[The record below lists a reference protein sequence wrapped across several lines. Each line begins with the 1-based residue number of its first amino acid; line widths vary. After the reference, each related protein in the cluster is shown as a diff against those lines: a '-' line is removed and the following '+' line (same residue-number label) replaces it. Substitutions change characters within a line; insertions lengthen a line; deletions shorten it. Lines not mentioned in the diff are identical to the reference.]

1 MPSFAEL
8 IQQSSGHAWLFIPS
22 AILLGALHG
31 LEPGHSKTMMAAFI
45 VAVRGTV
52 TQAVLLGLAAT
63 ASHTLVVWGIAL
75 GGMYL
80 WQGVDAETFEPY
92 FQLASAAIIIGIALW
107 MLWRTWE
114 DQRRAEAAAGIH
126 APGHDHP
133 HSHGDHGHSHAHD
146 DDHGHDHGHG
156 GHAHGDDIRR
166 IDTGHGVVAIE
177 VFEDG
182 VPPCWRIRTERGHAW
197 AAGDVTVVTE
207 RPDGARQAFTFIE
220 RGGYLESVDKIP
232 EPHEFMA
239 RISLGH
245 GGHTH
250 DYDLSFVEGHGHDHM
265 HEELRGLEV
274 ATDGYQDAHEL
285 AHANDIRRQFAD
297 RNVTTWQIIMFGLTG
312 GLIPCPAAI
321 TVLLLCLQLK
331 EFTLGFALVLCFS
344 IGLAITLV
352 TVGAAAALSVRHA
365 TKRWS
370 WFSTFARRAPYFSSI
385 LIIAVGL
392 YVGYH
397 GWTGLSAQAAPAA
410 SVSAP
415 AGG

>member
-1 MPSFAEL
+1 MPSFADL
-8 IQQSSGHAWLFIPS
+8 IAQGSAHAWLFIPS

-52 TQAVLLGLAAT
+52 GQAVLLGLAAT
-63 ASHTLVVWGIAL
+63 VSHTFVVWGIAI

-80 WQGVDAETFEPY
+80 WRGVDAETFEPY
-92 FQLASAAIIIGIALW
+92 FQLASAAIIISIALW
-107 MLWRTWE
+107 MLWRTWQ
-114 DQRRAEAAAGIH
+114 DQQAAKAAAGH
-126 APGHDHP
+126 SHDDHHHGS
-133 HSHGDHGHSHAHD
+133 HSHGE
-146 DDHGHDHGHG
+146 
-156 GHAHGDDIRR
+156 DIRR
-166 IDTGHGVVAIE
+166 IDTGHGVMAIE

-182 VPPCWRIRTERGHAW
+182 VPPRWRIRFEHGHGWKAS
-197 AAGDVTVVTE
+197 DVTIVTE
-207 RPDGARQAFTFIE
+207 RPDGTRQAFTFVDK
-220 RGGYLESVDKIP
+220 GDYLESADEIP

-239 RISLGH
+239 RVSLGH

-250 DYDLSFVEGHGHDHM
+250 DYDLSFVEGHGHDHI

-274 ATDGYQDAHEL
+274 SGGEYQDAHEL

-297 RNVTTWQIIMFGLTG
+297 RNVTTWQIVMFGLTG

-331 EFTLGFALVLCFS
+331 EFSLGFTLVLCFS

-370 WFSTFARRAPYFSSI
+370 WFGNFARKAPYFSSV
-385 LIIAVGL
+385 LIILVGH

-397 GWTGLSAQAAPAA
+397 GWSGLAAHAATTVPAA
-410 SVSAP
+410 
-415 AGG
+415 G